1 MIIFKKLCR
10 KIYTQQK
17 WYENNNGVP
26 LPIAVLGIWS
36 QFSIYF
42 TEKGFQESHLTTPKL
57 SMQELKRSI
66 HKLHEFLD
74 ISGDSLLPLFR
85 SRANRKGI
93 LQQSD
98 FLPSVCHA
106 FWEKKKNMILGGM
119 GSVRMDPNPTKTCPL
134 GPHSTTPKNIYLS
147 EGSYARDLQAQGAF
161 IPRFFDKRLLSFPF
175 KPILIKFRPLL
186 MHVYNIVTP
195 IHSPPPCIIF

>member
-1 MIIFKKLCR
+1 MNF
-10 KIYTQQK
+10 
-17 WYENNNGVP
+17 
-26 LPIAVLGIWS
+26 
-36 QFSIYF
+36 
-42 TEKGFQESHLTTPKL
+42 LTFLATHYSP
-57 SMQELKRSI
+57 
-66 HKLHEFLD
+66 FLD
-74 ISGDSLLPLFR
+74 PVRTAKEYYSSLIFCRPYVR
-85 SRANRKGI
+85 VSRILGKKG
-93 LQQSD
+93 
-98 FLPSVCHA
+98 
-106 FWEKKKNMILGGM
+106 NMILGGM